1 MKFVHA
7 VQTLLATA
15 ATTPM
20 MNPHQILVWH
30 AHSSRSPFHA
40 IHHNPF
46 SILQTAKPESQ
57 YRLRCQL
64 AASAAADPPP
74 VRGTVVA
81 NGEAAKV
88 HPELA
93 RAQTLDNIAK
103 KVRKDDEQP
112 QSIAKIA

>member
-1 MKFVHA
+1 M
-7 VQTLLATA
+7 
-15 ATTPM
+15 
-20 MNPHQILVWH
+20 
-30 AHSSRSPFHA
+30 
-40 IHHNPF
+40 
-46 SILQTAKPESQ
+46 
-57 YRLRCQL
+57 
-64 AASAAADPPP
+64 
-74 VRGTVVA
+74 VA

>member
-46 SILQTAKPESQ
+46 SILQTTKPESQ

-64 AASAAADPPP
+64 AASAAAAQEASPPP
-74 VRGTVVA
+74 MRGTVVA

-103 KVRKDDEQP
+103 KV
-112 QSIAKIA
+112 ST

>member
-1 MKFVHA
+1 MCRKELH
-7 VQTLLATA
+7 L
-15 ATTPM
+15 
-20 MNPHQILVWH
+20 
-30 AHSSRSPFHA
+30 
-40 IHHNPF
+40 NPF
-46 SILQTAKPESQ
+46 SIFQTAKPESQ

-64 AASAAADPPP
+64 AAGAAVAQEPPP

-103 KVRKDDEQP
+103 KVRRDE
-112 QSIAKIA
+112 